1 MRTKS
6 HNSMKK
12 ETHFLLVVNN
22 NLTDREF
29 AEKHL

>member
-12 ETHFLLVVNN
+12 ETLFLQVVNN

-29 AEKHL
+29 AEKH